1 MDAAVAPVARTWDGR
16 IRQAP
21 VGGSVYFK
29 YLIAWFGIVV
39 LGLANATIRQV
50 AYARY
55 VSEPAG
61 HQVSTLTFAILVG
74 LYAWALSG
82 FLKLSSE
89 GEAIGVGLTWMVL
102 TVAFEFAL
110 GRYVVGDSWRTLL
123 YDYNVLDGRVWG
135 LFVLWVGLAPY
146 VFYKLHV

>member
-1 MDAAVAPVARTWDGR
+1 M
-16 IRQAP
+16 
-21 VGGSVYFK
+21 YFK

-55 VSEPAG
+55 VSELTG

-74 LYAWALSG
+74 LYAWALSS

-102 TVAFEFAL
+102 TVAFEFTL
-110 GRYVVGDSWRTLL
+110 GRYVVGDSWRTLFH
-123 YDYNVLDGRVWG
+123 DYNVLDGRVWG